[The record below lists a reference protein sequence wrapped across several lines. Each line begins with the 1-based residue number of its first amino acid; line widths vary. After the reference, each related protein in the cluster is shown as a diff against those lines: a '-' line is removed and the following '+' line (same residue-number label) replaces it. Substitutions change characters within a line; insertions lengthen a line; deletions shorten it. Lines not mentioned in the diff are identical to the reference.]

1 MPLDATNMPHAPLGV
16 GSVAAQVAEAAKLD
30 PSLRLEG
37 LLLEEF
43 NYASSTAYQ
52 AMEDRARLF
61 NTYVWLLF
69 IMFSGLT
76 AIYTHID
83 SRSGL
88 IQLMLVF
95 VLIGGVV
102 GVAFFVKI
110 IRLRQA
116 WRDSL
121 VAMNTIKEFY
131 IDRFQKEIPHLEQVF
146 HWRKATLP
154 KGEKVGSV
162 TFIVCSTIAFLSSL
176 CFGAV
181 ALIGLD
187 LYANGQVAIAQLAS
201 ISTNFAIGVGTFVVV
216 LVVMMLFYRRAL
228 HAR

>member
-116 WRDSL
+116 WRESL
-121 VAMNTIKEFY
+121 VAMNDIKEYY
-131 IDRFQKEIPHLEQVF
+131 INLFRKDIPNLDQVF

-162 TFIVCSTIAFLSSL
+162 TFIVCGTIAFLSSL

-181 ALIGLD
+181 TLIGLD
-187 LYANGQVAIAQLAS
+187 LYTNGQVAISQLAS
-201 ISTNFAIGVGTFVVV
+201 VSTNFLIGLGAFVVV
-216 LVVMMLFYRRAL
+216 MAGMMLFYRRAL